1 MRIGFMGGTFSPPH
15 IGHFNAAKDFYR
27 DEKLDRLIIIPA
39 RVSPFKAD
47 SKATA
52 TDSQR
57 FDMARLCFKKL
68 SAQYGYNVDISKL
81 ELENDDVSYTYITIR
96 KLKEL
101 YTPQELIMYV
111 GSDMFLSL
119 EKWKNASEIFSSC
132 TIYTHRRQKS
142 EADILLETKKRY
154 EKLFGAKIHI
164 SPGKEVVI
172 SSTDIRREI
181 QSKKSSNCQ
190 NLLTDEVLR
199 YIIDN
204 GLYLQENYEQ

>member
-142 EADILLETKKRY
+142 EADILLETKKGMKNYLVR
-154 EKLFGAKIHI
+154 KFTFR
-164 SPGKEVVI
+164 PV
-172 SSTDIRREI
+172 
-181 QSKKSSNCQ
+181 KK
-190 NLLTDEVLR
+190 
-199 YIIDN
+199 
-204 GLYLQENYEQ
+204 